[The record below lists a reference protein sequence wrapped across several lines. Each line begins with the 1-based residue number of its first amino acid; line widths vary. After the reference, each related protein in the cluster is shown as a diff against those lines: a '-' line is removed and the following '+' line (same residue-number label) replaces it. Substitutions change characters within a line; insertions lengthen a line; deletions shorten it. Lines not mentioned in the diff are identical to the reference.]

1 MTPFLS
7 FLGRR
12 VLWALTNIGDFGT
25 MMIEVV
31 RNLPKIRVYWGLMIK
46 QMIEIGIRSM
56 PIVLIIAFFAGLVT
70 AVQTGYQFQGYVP
83 AYLVGSVVLESV
95 VLELAPVLG
104 GLVLSGR
111 VGATI
116 AAELGTMRVTE
127 QLDAYEV
134 MAMNPIVYLAI
145 PRILAGMFMLP
156 VLVVFA
162 DLIGVLS
169 GMVAALDRMQVSVPD
184 FERGMREFF
193 RTKDA
198 FFGLSK
204 AFCFGIT
211 ITTIACYQGFK
222 VKPGSGAEGVG
233 QATTNTVVVSCI
245 LILCLDYLLA
255 RTIL

>member
-1 MTPFLS
+1 MIPFLS
-7 FLGRR
+7 FLGKR

-193 RTKDA
+193 RTKDV
-198 FFGLSK
+198 FFGLAKS
-204 AFCFGIT
+204 FTFGVT
-211 ITTIACYQGFK
+211 ITTIGCYQGFK
-222 VKPGSGAEGVG
+222 VKPGSGSEGVG

-245 LILCLDYLLA
+245 LILLLDYLLA

>member
-1 MTPFLS
+1 MPGFVRTVVVTRLAS
-7 FLGRR
+7 GGR
-12 VLWALTNIGDFGT
+12 A
-25 MMIEVV
+25 MI
-31 RNLPKIRVYWGLMIK
+31 
-46 QMIEIGIRSM
+46 
-56 PIVLIIAFFAGLVT
+56 FAGRALREIFRPPFEFSET
-70 AVQTGYQFQGYVP
+70 ARQVYELGWRSLPLIAAAGYAVGIVMSMHTRASLERFGAEALVP
-83 AYLVGSVVLESV
+83 AVLALALVRETGPLVV
-95 VLELAPVLG
+95 
-104 GLVLSGR
+104 GLLVSGR
-111 VGATI
+111 VGAGVG
-116 AAELGTMRVTE
+116 AELGAMKVTE
-127 QLDAYEV
+127 QIDAYEV

-145 PRILAGMFMLP
+145 PRIIAGMFMLP

-169 GMVAALDRMQVSVPD
+169 GMVAAIDRMQVSIPD